1 MAQKAFKITADYDA
15 EINKWFAIKLRVKIN
30 IN

>member
-15 EINKWFAIKLRVKIN
+15 EINKWLSNKTTVKIN
-30 IN
+30 LN